1 MNLAAQSTEQG
12 LTMPP
17 IPTIRQLSHEY
28 ILNSEQSLIQNP
40 SIAKDTSTIQSIR
53 LQIFENR
60 KWIETNTALSDNEKF
75 KWLRGINNLL
85 FELHAGLKT
94 NKINTAEVV
103 NSLRAYTSAMQLSA
117 RGLTIS
123 QIITNEN
130 NTVANILLAT
140 GSFTDNIGYTA
151 ARDQLILNIR

>member
-1 MNLAAQSTEQG
+1 MAILYSMNLAAQSTELG

-28 ILNSEQSLIQNP
+28 IQNSEQSLIQYP

-103 NSLRAYTSAMQLSA
+103 NAFRAYTGAMQLSA

-123 QIITNEN
+123 EVIKNEN
-130 NTVANILLAT
+130 NN
-140 GSFTDNIGYTA
+140 YKWP
-151 ARDQLILNIR
+151 